1 MTKNKQPKKLDM
13 TGIDMADEALWVAS
27 KDHAER
33 LGKGDSWTYIFD
45 LYYSLGGK
53 QRLLYTVF
61 QDRPCRFLCAITAT
75 TVLLFFTDD
84 RTLGEAE
91 THEISTAPK
100 QFKTRAKDAPKIP
113 IDIPAHCV
121 LSSDGSALFLRTL
134 TDYKLTL

>member
-1 MTKNKQPKKLDM
+1 MTKNKQVQKLDM

-33 LGKGDSWTYIFD
+33 LGMSHSWTYIFD

-61 QDRPCRFLCAITAT
+61 QDRPCRFLCTISGT

-84 RTLGEAE
+84 RTLAE
-91 THEISTAPK
+91 VGNHDIAIAPK
-100 QFKTRAKDAPKIP
+100 QFKTRPKDAPKITV
-113 IDIPAHCV
+113 DIPAHCV
-121 LSSDGSALFLRTL
+121 SSSDGTALFLRTL
-134 TDYKLTL
+134 TDYKITL